1 MPTSDRPAADDPVNP
16 STSDSPR
23 ENPAGSAGGEDA
35 RSFAQ
40 AHETHVELGVPSL
53 VWGPGQ
59 ERRLRLIMD
68 RVPVQGRRVL
78 DVGCGTGQYVR
89 RIRELPAMSYGID
102 IEAARVRE
110 GAAMTPGL
118 MLASADALPFADG
131 SFDVILLNEVI
142 EHVGD
147 ERATLAESARV
158 LSPGG
163 HLVIYAPN
171 RGFPFETHGVRWRGS
186 YRFGNFPLVN
196 YLPHV
201 LRDRLVPHARVYGRR
216 DLRRLWRGMPFRRVS
231 QTVVYPGFDG
241 IRSRNERLGQV
252 LQSTLHRAESTPLRA
267 FGLSHFLILERRPDD
282 LIIARRSD
290 AGRPTDGKSEAVG

>member
-1 MPTSDRPAADDPVNP
+1 MPDPATAEPNAGA
-16 STSDSPR
+16 
-23 ENPAGSAGGEDA
+23 PAP
-35 RSFAQ
+35 
-40 AHETHVELGVPSL
+40 AHELPNAGAPAPAHELLNARAFAHAHGGSLELGVPSL

-59 ERRLRLIMD
+59 ERRLRLMMERI
-68 RVPVQGRRVL
+68 PVQGRRVL
-78 DVGCGTGQYVR
+78 DVGCGLGQYVR
-89 RIRELPAMSYGID
+89 RIRSLPAESYGID
-102 IEAARVRE
+102 IEEARVRE
-110 GAAMTPGL
+110 GARQTPGL
-118 MLASADALPFADG
+118 MLASADALPFADA

-147 ERATLAESARV
+147 ERATLAETARV

-196 YLPHV
+196 YMPHV

-216 DLRRLWRGMPFRRVS
+216 DLRRLWRGLPFRTLE

-241 IRSRNERLGQV
+241 IRSRNERLGRV
-252 LQSTLHRAESTPLRA
+252 LRSTLHRAESTPLRA
-267 FGLSHFLILERRPDD
+267 FGLSHFVILER
-282 LIIARRSD
+282 SD
-290 AGRPTDGKSEAVG
+290 ADPQADGEAETSA